1 MSRGLSAYLDALR
14 VFAAFVVL
22 ISHLAYPN
30 FTDGVYLFVRELN
43 LGSDA
48 VVVFFV
54 LSGLVIAYASE
65 NKDRTAG
72 KFLFNRATRIYSV
85 AIPAVLITIAFDRLG
100 AALYPERYDGWWY
113 NAATIGETLLY
124 GLTFTN
130 EWIGQ
135 GFRVGTNGPY
145 WSLSYEVAYYL
156 IFAAWFYGSGVRR
169 LGLIVALCLVV
180 GPKVLLLAPAW
191 ILGVA
196 TWRSIASGRAAA
208 MTNST
213 AWGLAL
219 LPVLVYGLALGNDVP
234 GFLLLVT
241 SDMLGLN
248 GGRPFAILNFSD
260 EFIWNALVGLLAA
273 AHIIGV
279 AGIAARRTSVASG
292 PTALGRTIRWW
303 AGASFS
309 IYLVHYPVLHFLGAA
324 LPRDMPMHLRHLG
337 LLVGTLAV
345 CLIAASLFERPLT
358 KWRAIVLHLAAAC
371 RTRFRRPARET
382 PVSTQA

>member
-1 MSRGLSAYLDALR
+1 MSRGLSGYLDALR
-14 VFAAFVVL
+14 VVAALVVL
-22 ISHLAYPN
+22 ASHLAYPN
-30 FTDGVYLFVRELN
+30 FTDGVYLFLRELN

-113 NAATIGETLLY
+113 NAATIGETLFY

-156 IFAAWFYGSGVRR
+156 IFAAWFYGRGVRR
-169 LGLIVALCLVV
+169 VGLIVALCLVV
-180 GPKVLLLAPAW
+180 GPKILLLAPAW
-191 ILGVA
+191 ILGVV
-196 TWRSIASGRAAA
+196 TWRSIASGRAAS
-208 MTNST
+208 MTIST

-219 LPVLVYGLALGNDVP
+219 LPLLVYGLALGNDIP
-234 GFLLLVT
+234 GFLLRVT

-260 EFIWNALVGLLAA
+260 EFIWNALIGLLAA

-279 AGIAARRTSVASG
+279 AGIAARRTSTATE
-292 PTALGRTIRWW
+292 PTAIGRTIRWW

-345 CLIAASLFERPLT
+345 CLIAASLFERPL
-358 KWRAIVLHLAAAC
+358 KMWRAMVLQLAAAC
-371 RTRFRRPARET
+371 RARFRRPTPDT